1 MLGRVGVGVGEE
13 RLGEPLADVLLALG
27 ARGAEVV
34 DREPRRHGGE
44 VRLGRV
50 DLLALALGAVV
61 AEEGLLH
68 DVFGLADASDHAVG
82 DREEQRPELLVD
94 LVCRSLVHRVTP

>member
-1 MLGRVGVGVGEE
+1 VLGRVGVGVGQE

-27 ARGAEVV
+27 ACGAEVV
-34 DREPRRHGGE
+34 DRQPRRHGGE
-44 VRLGRV
+44 ECLGRL
-50 DLLALALGAVV
+50 DLLTLAPGAVV

-68 DVFGLADASDHAVG
+68 DVLRLADASDHAVG
-82 DREEQRPELLVD
+82 DREEQRSELLVD